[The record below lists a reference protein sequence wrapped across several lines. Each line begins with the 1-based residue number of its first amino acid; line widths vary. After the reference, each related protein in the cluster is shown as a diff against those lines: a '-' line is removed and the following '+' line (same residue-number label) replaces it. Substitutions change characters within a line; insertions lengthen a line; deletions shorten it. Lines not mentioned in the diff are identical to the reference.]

1 MVRGDGMAANVTRTS
16 GTIRS
21 PSLSIPDLVTW
32 PRPPL
37 DFLLYLQH
45 ITRAPDSGPL
55 WPLFLSPVHSHL
67 PPVVRPTQ
75 SLPSGSRSDVSLLME
90 LC

>member
-37 DFLLYLQH
+37 DFLPYLQH
-45 ITRAPDSGPL
+45 IAHAPDSGPL
-55 WPLFLSPVHSHL
+55 WLLFPVSGA
-67 PPVVRPTQ
+67 
-75 SLPSGSRSDVSLLME
+75 LPSATCRAAHPVASIWFTF
-90 LC
+90 